1 MNYDFFAF
9 LSRMKYIDRWS
20 LMRSTVRE
28 NVQEHS
34 HTVAVLAHALGLIR
48 RDVFH
53 DAACDPE
60 HLAAVALFHD
70 APEILTGDLP
80 TPVKYHSRRIKSA
93 YDEVERLAAE
103 KLLTGLPEELRAD
116 YALLLNAASRKE
128 EYLLVKAADRL
139 SAYIKCV
146 EERRAGNREF
156 LSAERSTL
164 LRLREMNLPE
174 VDYFLAHFM
183 ESFEKSLDELGT
195 LEEQ

>member
-80 TPVKYHSRRIKSA
+80 TPVKYHSRHLRSA
-93 YDEVERLAAE
+93 YDEVEGVAVE
-103 KLLTGLPEELRAD
+103 KLLHALPRALRPAYRKLLTAAHRPEEYR
-116 YALLLNAASRKE
+116 
-128 EYLLVKAADRL
+128 LVKAADTL
-139 SAYIKCV
+139 CAYVKCV

-156 LSAERSTL
+156 LSAESAAL
-164 LRLREMNLPE
+164 KKLQDMGLRE
-174 VDYFLAHFM
+174 VDYCLEAFLP
-183 ESFEKSLDELGT
+183 SFEKNLDELGT
-195 LEEQ
+195 LE